1 MSRYEELSLK
11 YGDFRSRS
19 DQSAKIANDLANA
32 VRKTLE
38 APEEA
43 VFPRPV
49 AWDQDHWSLT
59 SRDGLVPERHTDG
72 RFYFALCLRL
82 ASKNNQYEP
91 QILAM
96 LLSVLPG
103 GSDASVRLEDTVPK
117 FSVYLADPNAQ
128 EDLVGEIIGVI
139 EDTLEPDL
147 SGKITRLNIGF
158 IGG

>member
-1 MSRYEELSLK
+1 
-11 YGDFRSRS
+11 
-19 DQSAKIANDLANA
+19 
-32 VRKTLE
+32 
-38 APEEA
+38 
-43 VFPRPV
+43 
-49 AWDQDHWSLT
+49 
-59 SRDGLVPERHTDG
+59 
-72 RFYFALCLRL
+72 
-82 ASKNNQYEP
+82 
-91 QILAM
+91 M